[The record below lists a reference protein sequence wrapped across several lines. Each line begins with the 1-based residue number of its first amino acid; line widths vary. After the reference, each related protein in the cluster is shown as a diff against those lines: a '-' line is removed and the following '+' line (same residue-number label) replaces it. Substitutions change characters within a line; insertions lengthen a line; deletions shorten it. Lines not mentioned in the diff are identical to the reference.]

1 MQAITLYDYFLL
13 PFYLVIFY
21 FIVRKK
27 ARKYKGTPLK
37 HFFMLAFWLHMFGAF
52 VFAML
57 MWYYYGYGDTFGY
70 YQGGDFIRQEIIKD
84 ISSIKYLFYSGQDL
98 YRTALSLGYV
108 DRIPLTMPNDGNA
121 LVMKVSAVLSF
132 FSFNQYLIISL
143 FFGFIA
149 FIGTW
154 KLFYVMQELNGPS
167 HLRLL
172 GYATIAT
179 PSLWLW
185 GSGLSKEPLCIG
197 SLGMAVYLI
206 HKMFIRKQFSFR
218 DLLLLLL
225 LFYFITVIKGY
236 ITGIFIISLL
246 VVILYRFILTIKNIV
261 LRIATMLAFVFIVF
275 FSLLFIDTARYIN
288 EMILYSYTQIEN
300 FRSGYDS
307 VEDLDGSKAT
317 FSIGDLNP
325 TLSSLVL
332 KSPEVIFSCLFRP
345 FLWESR
351 KVIIFFAGLEA
362 FVVFLATLIILLRTK
377 FLGFFYYVFN
387 DPFRLFCFIYSML
400 FALLIGYT
408 TFNFGTMVRYKILFL
423 PFYLFLL
430 VNILTAIDSKKKALP
445 EEDVE

>member
-21 FIVRKK
+21 FIVRKR
-27 ARKYKGTPLK
+27 ARKYTGTPLK
-37 HFFMLAFWLHMFGAF
+37 HFFILAFWLHMLGAF
-52 VFAML
+52 VFSML

-98 YRTALSLGYV
+98 YTTALSLGYA
-108 DRIPLTMPNDGNA
+108 DRIPLTMHNDGNA
-121 LVMKVSAVLSF
+121 MVMKASAILSF
-132 FSFNQYLIISL
+132 LSFNQYLIISL
-143 FFGFIA
+143 FFA
-149 FIGTW
+149 FFAFMGTW
-154 KLFYVMQELNGPS
+154 KLFYVMQEINGS
-167 HLRLL
+167 LHLRLM

-197 SLGMAVYLI
+197 SLGIGVYLI
-206 HKMFIRKQFSFR
+206 YKMFIKKQFSFR
-218 DLLLLLL
+218 NLLLLLL
-225 LFYFITVIKGY
+225 LFYLITVVKGY
-236 ITGIFIISLL
+236 ITVLFVGSIVI
-246 VVILYRFILTIKNIV
+246 VILYRSAMTIKNIV
-261 LRIATMLAFVFIVF
+261 FRIATILVFILSVF
-275 FSLLFIDTARYIN
+275 FSLLLIDTDKYIN
-288 EMILYSYTQIEN
+288 EMILYSYNQIEN
-300 FRSGYDS
+300 FRIGYDS
-307 VEDLDGSKAT
+307 VEGLDGSKAT

-325 TLSSLVL
+325 TLSSLIF
-332 KSPEVIFSCLFRP
+332 KSPAVIFSCLFRP

-351 KVIIFFAGLEA
+351 KIIILFAGLEA
-362 FVVFLATLIILLRTK
+362 FVIFLATLYILIRTK
-377 FLGFFYYVFN
+377 FLGFFYYIFN

-408 TFNFGTMVRYKILFL
+408 TFNFGTMVRYKVLFL

-430 VNILTAIDSKKKALP
+430 INILTAIDSKKKALP